1 VEFSLYQAGR
11 TYAAEQGVGTAVGQ
25 LEDREVPATERRQCQ
40 QVAVLAAVVVDVRQ
54 IVDGRRTELRRLLR
68 LLTAVVEVEHRYVL
82 GERDVLV
89 ARACRQS
96 ANS

>member
-1 VEFSLYQAGR
+1 MEFSLYQAGR
-11 TYAAEQGVGTAVGQ
+11 TYAAKQGVGTAVGQ
-25 LEDREVPATERRQCQ
+25 LEDREVPATERRQRQ

-68 LLTAVVEVEHRYVL
+68 LTAVVEVEHRYVL